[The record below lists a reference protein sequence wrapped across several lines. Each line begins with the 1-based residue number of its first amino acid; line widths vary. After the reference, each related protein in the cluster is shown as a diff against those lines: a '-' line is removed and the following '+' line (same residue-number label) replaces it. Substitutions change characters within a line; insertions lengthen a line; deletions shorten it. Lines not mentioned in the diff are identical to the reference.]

1 MESFGAYLKR
11 EREMRG
17 IGLREVAQTTKIGLP
32 LLEALE
38 SERFEVL
45 GGEVFVRGFLRN
57 YAKYLG
63 LDAEDVV
70 LRYDEYRIKT
80 APAEETG
87 RGETPVFAP
96 DRKTLLAGAG
106 ALGSLVIVALF
117 VLLASPGE
125 KAPPPAPQAAPA
137 AAALP
142 LSAPEP
148 ATHPVE
154 PALAAGEPVAA
165 AKPDAAMKPAAKLV
179 LVLQAEQP
187 CYVKVWADQGEP
199 FEREMVI
206 GGELRFEAEQRF
218 ELLAGNAGG
227 LSLTLNGKPLPKLG
241 PEGRVR
247 RRVITSEGVFPP

>member
-38 SERFEVL
+38 SERFEAL

-87 RGETPVFAP
+87 RGETPVFVA
-96 DRKTLLAGAG
+96 DRKNLLAGAG
-106 ALGSLVIVALF
+106 ALLSLVIVALF
-117 VLLASPGE
+117 VLLAAPGE
-125 KAPPPAPQAAPA
+125 KEPPQPEAQATAAAVLPAPAPEPATRAAEPAPA
-137 AAALP
+137 AAAVP
-142 LSAPEP
+142 EAP
-148 ATHPVE
+148 
-154 PALAAGEPVAA
+154 
-165 AKPDAAMKPAAKLV
+165 KPAAKLV

-187 CYVKVWADQGEP
+187 CYVKVWVDQGEP

-206 GGELRFEAEQRF
+206 GGELRFEADQRF
-218 ELLAGNAGG
+218 EVLAGNAGG
-227 LSLTLNGKPLPKLG
+227 LKLVLNGKPLPKLG
-241 PEGRVR
+241 PDGRVR

>member
-1 MESFGAYLKR
+1 MEAFGAYLKR

-38 SERFEVL
+38 NERFDAL

-63 LDAEDVV
+63 LDAEDIV
-70 LRYDEYRIKT
+70 LRYDEYRQKT

-87 RGETPVFAP
+87 RGEVPAFAA
-96 DRKTLLAGAG
+96 DRKNLLFGAG
-106 ALGSLVIVALF
+106 ALLALIVVAVF

-125 KAPPPAPQAAPA
+125 KPVAQPQAQTAAATVLPAP
-137 AAALP
+137 
-142 LSAPEP
+142 APEP
-148 ATHPVE
+148 VSR
-154 PALAAGEPVAA
+154 PAEPVAVA
-165 AKPDAAMKPAAKLV
+165 AVEPEPAKPAPKLV

-187 CYVKVWADQGEP
+187 CYVKVWVDESEP
-199 FEREMVI
+199 FERELVV
-206 GGELRFEAEQRF
+206 GGELRFEAEERF

-227 LSLTLNGKPLPKLG
+227 LTLVLNGKTLPKLG